1 MRILFGTIG
10 LAIEEGYDREFDYL
24 ALNVNNNM
32 LSSKEVRMALNYAI
46 NKEEII
52 NNIYGGKYKAA
63 DFPLEYGSYLYIKNE
78 TNYEYNIDKAKQ
90 ILQMNGWEYK
100 GGTWNKKEN
109 YNTIILKIDLVVNS
123 ENEARMNVADI
134 IKKNLE
140 ELGIK
145 VNIVGAKGKSYENY
159 LKNKNYDMLLTGV
172 TVGVSPDLTR
182 YFGEGN
188 YANLKNEEAKEIL
201 RELYS
206 ISDEKTLK
214 EKYEKLQEI
223 YEDERAY
230 IGLYFNTIR
239 LVHTKNLDVGSG
251 TNWFN
256 MFYNIEN
263 WHRK

>member
-1 MRILFGTIG
+1 
-10 LAIEEGYDREFDYL
+10 
-24 ALNVNNNM
+24 M
-32 LSSKEVRMALNYAI
+32 LSNKEIRKALNYAI
-46 NKEEII
+46 NKNEII
-52 NNIYGGKYKAA
+52 NNIYAGKYKEA
-63 DFPLEYGSYLYIKNE
+63 DFPLEYGSYLYTKKE
-78 TNYEYNIDKAKQ
+78 TSYEYNIDKAKQ
-90 ILQMNGWEYK
+90 ILQMNGWEYT

-109 YNTIILKIDLVVNS
+109 YSTIRLNLDLVVNS
-123 ENEARMNVADI
+123 ENEARMNVANI

-145 VNIVGAKGKSYENY
+145 VNIVGAKGKTYDNY
-159 LKNKNYDMLLTGV
+159 LKNKNYDILLTGV
-172 TVGVSPDLTR
+172 TVGLSPDLTR

-188 YANLKNEEAKEIL
+188 FANLKNNEAEEIL

-206 ISDEKTLK
+206 ISDEKILK

-223 YEDERAY
+223 YEDERGY

-239 LVHTKNLDVGSG
+239 VVHTKNLDAGSG